1 MQISSQSL
9 ASSKKIEALS
19 KNTSSDLSG
28 TIVQTNQDN
37 KPIESK
43 KQLSIVNMSAKPPVR
58 LEKIPDD
65 KIKINGT

>member
-1 MQISSQSL
+1 V
-9 ASSKKIEALS
+9 LS